1 MSRTGI
7 VFVVHKKEDPNSRLR
22 IYPVADEMAKKD
34 WRCEVRGVP
43 KGLFGRI
50 RLILGLFGADII
62 LLHKKL
68 FNRLE
73 LRVLKALGKK
83 IIFDFDDAIM
93 YTDARR
99 HLPDSGKFTAR
110 FRGIMEITDIAVA
123 GNEYL
128 AREAGKY
135 CRRVEILTTPVDTEK
150 YFPSKLND
158 KKEVVIGWIG
168 MKGNLFYLEALK
180 PVFKNLAEKFP
191 NISLSV
197 ICSDFPEFEGI
208 KINRRKWSVEDELAY
223 LRELD
228 IGLMPLTDDIWSRGK
243 CGFKILQ
250 YFSVGVP
257 VVASPVGINCDIIKH
272 GVNGFL
278 ANGNEEWE
286 ARLSELIADKSL
298 RERMGIESRRTVA
311 EKYSLEDY
319 LRRYASLIE
328 ELSGARA

>member
-1 MSRTGI
+1 M

-22 IYPVADEMAKKD
+22 IYPVAEEMSRRGWK
-34 WRCEVRGVP
+34 CEVRDVP
-43 KGLFGRI
+43 KGLIGRI
-50 RLILGLFGADII
+50 RLILRLFNADII

-73 LRVLKALGKK
+73 LRVLKAIRKK

-99 HLPDSGKFTAR
+99 NLPDSGKFTAR

-128 AREAGKY
+128 AKEAGKY
-135 CRRVEILTTPVDTEK
+135 CRRVEILTTPVDVKK
-150 YFPSKLND
+150 YSPGRPD
-158 KKEVVIGWIG
+158 GRDGVVIGWIG
-168 MKGNLFYLEALK
+168 MRGNLFYLEALK
-180 PVFKNLAEKFP
+180 PVFRNLAGKFP

-208 KINRRKWSVEDELAY
+208 KVKKRKWSVEDELAH

-278 ANGNEEWE
+278 ASSNEEWE
-286 ARLSELIADKSL
+286 ARLSELIADSSL
-298 RERMGIESRRTVA
+298 RKKMGLESRRTVA
-311 EKYSLEDY
+311 EKYSLEGY
-319 LRRYASLIE
+319 LQRYVSLIE
-328 ELSGARA
+328 GLSGVRA

>member
-1 MSRTGI
+1 MSKTDI

-22 IYPVADEMAKKD
+22 IYPVADEMISRG
-34 WRCEVRGVP
+34 WRCEVRDVP
-43 KGLFGRI
+43 KGLAGRI
-50 RLILGLFGADII
+50 RLIIRLSNADII

-68 FNRLE
+68 FNCLE
-73 LRVLKALGKK
+73 LLVLKALRKK

-99 HLPDSGKFTAR
+99 NLPDSGKFTGR
-110 FRGIMEITDIAVA
+110 FKGMMEITDIAVA

-128 AREAGKY
+128 AGEARKY

-150 YFPSKLND
+150 YFPGKLKD
-158 KKEVVIGWIG
+158 KNEVVIGWIG
-168 MKGNLFYLEALK
+168 MKGNLFYLENLK
-180 PVFKNLAEKFP
+180 PVFRNLAVKFP

-208 KINRRKWSVEDELAY
+208 KVNKRKWNVEDELAH

-278 ANGNEEWE
+278 AGTDSEWE
-286 ARLSELIADKSL
+286 ACLSELIADKSL
-298 RERMGIESRRTVA
+298 REKMGLESRRTVA
-311 EKYSLEDY
+311 EKYALADYIKKYVSLVEG
-319 LRRYASLIE
+319 
-328 ELSGARA
+328 LSGVRT